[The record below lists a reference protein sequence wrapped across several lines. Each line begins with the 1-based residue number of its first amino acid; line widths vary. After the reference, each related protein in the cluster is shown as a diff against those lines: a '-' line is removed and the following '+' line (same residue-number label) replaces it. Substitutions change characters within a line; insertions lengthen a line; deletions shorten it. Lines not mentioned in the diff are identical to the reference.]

1 MTVADSVGRLSRRLA
16 DAGGVAT
23 ARGDG
28 VDSWAGCQDSRVK
41 MLRLWRRPP
50 GSHAE
55 VKQ

>member
-1 MTVADSVGRLSRRLA
+1 MVDSNLLVSGRLG
-16 DAGGVAT
+16 DAEGAGT

-28 VDSWAGCQDSRVK
+28 VRTWGGREGSRVK
-41 MLRLWRRPP
+41 VLRLWRRPP